1 MEQNTKKVID
11 YALNC
16 IEKNNCLP
24 TTKQSAQELGINE
37 IEVDKIKADT
47 KYKDFIKLRK
57 RFNSFD
63 KERKADF
70 GGFRAFYE
78 WYSAQEPKCYY
89 CGTTQAQL
97 EQLFN
102 DELILSTKFN
112 PTLHIEQKTPKQGY
126 KSTNRVLACALCN
139 NAKSDMISDE
149 NFRAYFADCVRK
161 FVADLLSGKITNDI
175 RGIE

>member
-1 MEQNTKKVID
+1 MVKKLID

-24 TTKQSAQELGINE
+24 TTKQSAEALGISE
-37 IEVDKIKADT
+37 SEVDKIKADA
-47 KYKDFIKLRK
+47 KYKDFVKLRK
-57 RFNSFD
+57 RFSGFD
-63 KERKADF
+63 KERKDDF

-89 CGTTQAQL
+89 CGATQAQL
-97 EQLFN
+97 EQLF
-102 DELILSTKFN
+102 DDKLISSTKFN
-112 PTLHIEQKTPKQGY
+112 ATLHIKQKTPKQGY

-149 NFRAYFADCVRK
+149 NFKAYFGKQMRE
-161 FVADLLSGKITNDI
+161 FISDLLSGKITNNI
-175 RGIE
+175 RVIE

>member
-1 MEQNTKKVID
+1 MEQNTKKLID
-11 YALNC
+11 YALDC

-24 TTKQSAQELGINE
+24 TTKQTAKELGINE
-37 IEVDKIKADT
+37 SEVDKIKADAT
-47 KYKDFIKLRK
+47 YKDFVKLRK
-57 RFNSFD
+57 RFSSFD
-63 KERKADF
+63 KERKDDF

-89 CGTTQAQL
+89 CGTTKAQL

-149 NFRAYFADCVRK
+149 NFSAYFADCVRK
-161 FVADLLSGKITNDI
+161 FVADLLSGKIENNI
-175 RGIE
+175 RGRE

>member
-1 MEQNTKKVID
+1 MVNKIID
-11 YALNC
+11 YALEC

-24 TTKQSAQELGINE
+24 TTKQGAEALGISE
-37 IEVDKIKADT
+37 SEVDTIKTDA
-47 KYKDFIKLRK
+47 KYKDFVKLRK

-63 KERKADF
+63 KERKDDF

-89 CGTTQAQL
+89 CGTTQTQL

-102 DELILSTKFN
+102 DELVLSTKFN
-112 PTLHIEQKTPKQGY
+112 ATLHIEQKTPKQGY
-126 KSTNRVLACALCN
+126 KSANRVLACALCN

-149 NFRAYFADCVRK
+149 NFKAYFGESMRK
-161 FVADLLSGKITNDI
+161 FISDLLKGKITNNI
-175 RGIE
+175 RGRE